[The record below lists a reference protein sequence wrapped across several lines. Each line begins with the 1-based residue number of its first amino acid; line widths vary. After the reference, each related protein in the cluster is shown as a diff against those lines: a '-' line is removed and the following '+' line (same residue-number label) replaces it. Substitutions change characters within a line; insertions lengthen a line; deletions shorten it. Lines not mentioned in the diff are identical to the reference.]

1 MAYYMHPGDL
11 VRLAGAEWQPEF
23 RDLLGLVTKQYKTV
37 FDNLDEDP
45 RWQVMTI
52 RGPVVVFAEEVDV
65 VQDADGEDYADAHPC
80 SWGPGSVE
88 GEEVHG

>member
-11 VRLAGAEWQPEF
+11 VRLSGEEWQPEF
-23 RDLLGLVTKQYKTV
+23 RDLLGLVTKQYKTA

-65 VQDADGEDYADAHPC
+65 VQDVDGEDHGEAHPC
-80 SWGPGSVE
+80 SWGPSVVE
-88 GEEVHG
+88 GKEVHG